1 MPIPTKKLVQRIFQ
15 KHQTVTMAPPR
26 AALSPLLWVLAVIA
40 AAAPVSADDSEVFL
54 TAVKEF
60 DMPLSELTKGYLSSS
75 LQTLPKFP
83 SMAAALT
90 ACQRHHKEI
99 ESKIDKAKSTNDAA
113 VDNAMSVCDKVRYF
127 SEVQHLTDGVRNRGQ
142 EVVLTKSDETSY
154 SQLFVD
160 YMEVIHTRKIVPC
173 FPIFFSISLG
183 VCLSVCLSPFSTQP
197 PFLFWPICVSY
208 FGIHPPNNILAPLYF
223 CLQRPASRLC

>member
-15 KHQTVTMAPPR
+15 KHQTMAPR
-26 AALSPLLWVLAVIA
+26 AALSPLLWVLAVLA

-160 YMEVIHTRKIVPC
+160 YMEVIHTRNFVYA
-173 FPIFFSISLG
+173 FSILFQYLLVS
-183 VCLSVCLSPFSTQP
+183 VCLSVCLLSQPNRRFFFSP
-197 PFLFWPICVSY
+197 LFHSCVGCVS
-208 FGIHPPNNILAPLYF
+208 
-223 CLQRPASRLC
+223 